1 MTASAA
7 DVTKRFTLR
16 LASLIEYHEELLVA
30 VQGKRR
36 QVALEKMLAEQFAF
50 NIVVLLEGFL
60 SDVLMAYLSTSPQRY
75 SQILKE
81 RLTASIKERY
91 GAAASGLVSFKFPRE
106 ISANTLRKLIDPK
119 QFNLTFPSA
128 EKLSAR
134 ANELLEAQYARL
146 FTLDAVDAEFLNFTI
161 ALRNFLAHRSKS
173 SRATLSQTVSQL
185 SSGNLTFSPL
195 ERDIGAYLRVRNSG
209 DVCRSVEI
217 ASRIKGIAAR
227 FA

>member
-1 MTASAA
+1 MASAA
-7 DVTKRFTLR
+7 DVTKQFTSR
-16 LASLIEYHEELLVA
+16 LTSLIEYHEELLVA

-36 QVALEKMLAEQFAF
+36 QVALEKMLAEQFSF
-50 NIVVLLEGFL
+50 NVVVLLEGFL
-60 SDVLMAYLSTSPQRY
+60 SDVLVAYLAMSPQRY
-75 SQILKE
+75 SRSLKE

-91 GAAASGLVSFKFPRE
+91 GVTASGLINFKFPND
-106 ISANTLRKLIDPK
+106 ISSSKLRKLIDPK
-119 QFNLTFPSA
+119 QFNLTFTSA

-173 SRATLSQTVSQL
+173 SRATLNETVSQL
-185 SSGNLTFSPL
+185 SGDNLTLSPL
-195 ERDIGAYLRVRNSG
+195 ERDIGAYLRVRNSD

-217 ASRIKGIAAR
+217 ASRIGKIASK
-227 FA
+227 FS